1 MMRFVA
7 LVLMLFSTSVSA
19 QPAWITDQLEVPIRS
34 GESNQY
40 RILRFLDSGTQ
51 IEVVSRNTSTGYSLI
66 RDAQGRDG
74 YVLTRYLERE
84 PTASKRLETM
94 QSELDQIRDDVANG
108 TARIAQLR
116 QQLATATDER
126 NAARNALAATEA
138 ELSEIKRVSG
148 DTLAIFEANKNL
160 RAQLEIL
167 EDEAALLRSENIT
180 LADDRDKMFML
191 IGAGLTLLG
200 LVLGLILPNLRR
212 RRRVETW

>member
-1 MMRFVA
+1 MLRVVS
-7 LVLMLFSTSVSA
+7 LVLTLVSSSVWA
-19 QPAWITDQLEVPIRS
+19 QAAWITDQLEVPIRS
-34 GESNQY
+34 GESNEY
-40 RILRFLDSGTQ
+40 RILRFLDSGTE

-84 PTASKRLETM
+84 PTASKRLEAM
-94 QSELDQIRDDVANG
+94 QSKLDQIRDDAANG

-116 QQLATATDER
+116 EQLTTATDER
-126 NAARNALAATEA
+126 NAARNALASTEA

-148 DTLAIFEANKNL
+148 DALAIFEANQNL

-167 EDEAALLRSENIT
+167 EDEAALLRSDNIT

>member
-7 LVLMLFSTSVSA
+7 LVLMLVSTSVSA
-19 QPAWITDQLEVPIRS
+19 QSAWITDQLEVPIRS

-94 QSELDQIRDDVANG
+94 QSELDQIRDDAANG
-108 TARIAQLR
+108 AARIAQLR

-167 EDEAALLRSENIT
+167 EDEAALLRSDNIT

-212 RRRVETW
+212 RRRVDTW

>member
-1 MMRFVA
+1 MRIIV
-7 LVLMLFSTSVSA
+7 LVLTLISA
-19 QPAWITDQLEVPIRS
+19 PLWAQEAWITDQLEVPIRS
-34 GESNQY
+34 GESNEY

-84 PTASKRLETM
+84 PTASKRLESM
-94 QSELDQIRDDVANG
+94 RSELAQIRDDAANG

-116 QQLATATDER
+116 EQLAQATDER
-126 NAARNALAATEA
+126 NAARNALASTEA

-167 EDEAALLRSENIT
+167 EDEAALLRSDNIT

-191 IGAGLTLLG
+191 IGAGLVLLG

>member
-1 MMRFVA
+1 MMRF
-7 LVLMLFSTSVSA
+7 LVLVLTLVSTSVWA
-19 QPAWITDQLEVPIRS
+19 QSAWITDQLEVPIRS
-34 GESNQY
+34 GESNEY
-40 RILRFLDSGTQ
+40 RILRFLNSGTQ
-51 IEVVSRNTSTGYSLI
+51 IEVVSRNTSTGFSLI

-84 PTASKRLETM
+84 PTASKRLEAM
-94 QSELDQIRDDVANG
+94 QAKLDQIRDDAANG
-108 TARIAQLR
+108 TARITQLR
-116 QQLATATDER
+116 KELATATDER
-126 NAARNALAATEA
+126 NAARNALAASEA

-191 IGAGLTLLG
+191 MGAGLVLLG
-200 LVLGLILPNLRR
+200 MILGLILPNLRR

>member
-1 MMRFVA
+1 MRIIA
-7 LVLMLFSTSVSA
+7 LVLTLISTPVWA
-19 QPAWITDQLEVPIRS
+19 QEAWITDQLEVPIRS
-34 GESNQY
+34 GESNEY

-84 PTASKRLETM
+84 PTASKRLESM
-94 QSELDQIRDDVANG
+94 RSELAQIRDDAANG

-116 QQLATATDER
+116 EQLAQATDER
-126 NAARNALAATEA
+126 NAARNALASTEA

-167 EDEAALLRSENIT
+167 EDEAALLRSDNIT

-191 IGAGLTLLG
+191 IGAGLVLLG

>member
-7 LVLMLFSTSVSA
+7 LVLMLVSTSVSA
-19 QPAWITDQLEVPIRS
+19 QSAWITDQLEVPIRS

-167 EDEAALLRSENIT
+167 EDEAALLRSDNIT

>member
-1 MMRFVA
+1 MGNRRLGSLINLRCPSEA
-7 LVLMLFSTSVSA
+7 AKATNIA
-19 QPAWITDQLEVPIRS
+19 
-34 GESNQY
+34 Y
-40 RILRFLDSGTQ
+40 LRFLDSGTQ

-84 PTASKRLETM
+84 PTASKRLESM
-94 QSELDQIRDDVANG
+94 RSELAQIRDDAANG

-116 QQLATATDER
+116 EQLAQATDER
-126 NAARNALAATEA
+126 NAARNALASTEA

-167 EDEAALLRSENIT
+167 EDEAALLRSDNIT

-191 IGAGLTLLG
+191 IGAGLVLLG

>member
-94 QSELDQIRDDVANG
+94 QSELDQIRDDAANG
-108 TARIAQLR
+108 AARIAQLR

-167 EDEAALLRSENIT
+167 EDEAALLRSDNIT

-212 RRRVETW
+212 RRRVDTW

>member
-1 MMRFVA
+1 MRIIV
-7 LVLMLFSTSVSA
+7 LVLTLISTPVWA
-19 QPAWITDQLEVPIRS
+19 QEAWITDQLEVPIRS
-34 GESNQY
+34 GESNEY

-84 PTASKRLETM
+84 PTASKRLESM
-94 QSELDQIRDDVANG
+94 RSELAQIRDDAANG

-116 QQLATATDER
+116 EQLAQATDER
-126 NAARNALAATEA
+126 NAARNALASTEA

-167 EDEAALLRSENIT
+167 EDEAALLRSDNIT

-191 IGAGLTLLG
+191 IGAGLVLLG

>member
-1 MMRFVA
+1 MRIIV
-7 LVLMLFSTSVSA
+7 LVLTLISA
-19 QPAWITDQLEVPIRS
+19 PLWAQEAWITDQLEVPIRS
-34 GESNQY
+34 GESNEY

-51 IEVVSRNTSTGYSLI
+51 IEIVSRNTSTGYSLI

-84 PTASKRLETM
+84 PTASKRLESM
-94 QSELDQIRDDVANG
+94 RSELAQIRDDAANG

-116 QQLATATDER
+116 EQLAQATDER
-126 NAARNALAATEA
+126 NAARNALASTEA

-167 EDEAALLRSENIT
+167 EDEAALLRSDNIT

-191 IGAGLTLLG
+191 IGAGLVLLG

>member
-7 LVLMLFSTSVSA
+7 LVLMLVSTSVSA
-19 QPAWITDQLEVPIRS
+19 QSAWITDQLEVPIRS

-51 IEVVSRNTSTGYSLI
+51 IEVISRNTSTGYSLI

-116 QQLATATDER
+116 QQLATATGER

>member
-7 LVLMLFSTSVSA
+7 LVLMLVSTSVSA
-19 QPAWITDQLEVPIRS
+19 QSAWITDQLEVPIRS

>member
-1 MMRFVA
+1 MRIIV
-7 LVLMLFSTSVSA
+7 LVLTLISTPLWA
-19 QPAWITDQLEVPIRS
+19 QEAWITDQLEVPIRS
-34 GESNQY
+34 GESNEY

-51 IEVVSRNTSTGYSLI
+51 IEIVSRNTSTGYSLI

-84 PTASKRLETM
+84 PTASKRLESM
-94 QSELDQIRDDVANG
+94 RSELAQIRDDAANG

-116 QQLATATDER
+116 EQLAQATDER
-126 NAARNALAATEA
+126 NAARNALASTEA

-167 EDEAALLRSENIT
+167 EDEAALLRSDNIT

-191 IGAGLTLLG
+191 IGAGLVLLG

>member
-1 MMRFVA
+1 MRIIV
-7 LVLMLFSTSVSA
+7 LVLTLISTPLWA
-19 QPAWITDQLEVPIRS
+19 QEAWITDQLEVPIRS
-34 GESNQY
+34 GESNEY

-84 PTASKRLETM
+84 PTASKRLESM
-94 QSELDQIRDDVANG
+94 RSELAQIRDDAANG

-116 QQLATATDER
+116 EQLAQATDER
-126 NAARNALAATEA
+126 NAARNALASTEA

-167 EDEAALLRSENIT
+167 EDEAALLRSDNIT

-191 IGAGLTLLG
+191 IGAGLVLLG

>member
-1 MMRFVA
+1 MRIIV
-7 LVLMLFSTSVSA
+7 LVLTLISTRVWA
-19 QPAWITDQLEVPIRS
+19 QEAWITDQLEVPIRS
-34 GESNQY
+34 GESNEY

-84 PTASKRLETM
+84 PTASKRLESM
-94 QSELDQIRDDVANG
+94 RSELAQIRDDAANG

-116 QQLATATDER
+116 EQLAQATDER
-126 NAARNALAATEA
+126 NAARNALASTEA

-167 EDEAALLRSENIT
+167 EDEAALLRSDNIT

-191 IGAGLTLLG
+191 IGAGLVLLG